1 MIRFQTD
8 PTSGKAPLFIFFEG
22 RRGVLKRQKPKCLLY
37 FSRISKKEVTKM
49 QQEVKAVNEFARR
62 GRKS

>member
-8 PTSGKAPLFIFFEG
+8 PTSGKALE
-22 RRGVLKRQKPKCLLY
+22 GVLKRQKPKCLLY